1 MGEKWPPSSFQERDD
16 GYGYEVF
23 PFFSHLVPFG
33 PTLIEAFACKKKKK
47 NGQRFRLVIC
57 SRPFF
62 LRVDLS

>member
-47 NGQRFRLVIC
+47 MVNVSVLSFVQG
-57 SRPFF
+57 PF
-62 LRVDLS
+62 S